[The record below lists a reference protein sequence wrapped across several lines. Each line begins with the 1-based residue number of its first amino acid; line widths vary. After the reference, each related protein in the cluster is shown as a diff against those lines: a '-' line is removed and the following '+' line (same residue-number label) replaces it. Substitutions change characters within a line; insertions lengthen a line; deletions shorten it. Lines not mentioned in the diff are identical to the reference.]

1 MDKILYFIFSFIIF
15 LSIFF
20 VGSLLRLKPKY
31 IVDGYFEK
39 DGSGTYKTTFSLKK
53 SSFLLNVFQ
62 RRSNYVDF
70 SFRLIKS
77 FFQKKQQYL
86 QNIKGLSNITTTF
99 DNERYT
105 FSLSFHFDNIESLN
119 NAIKAMYLMYN
130 QPLMEYVYN
139 DNKFILKN
147 YFLTQQK
154 NIIDN
159 FKKND
164 NSNVKSFDLDYFL
177 HHFKFVNR
185 YHFSS
190 AVIKTNNPN
199 IKITSDTYKDVLIQ
213 QRYRDIDKNNI
224 NIIVLA

>member
-86 QNIKGLSNITTTF
+86 HNIKGLSNITTTF

-139 DNKFILKN
+139 DNKFIFKN